1 MIRKNCGER
10 LDEIQLCET
19 FNDEF
24 SSGIE
29 SPRRT
34 RLLERLRTVL
44 PAMRDCLLDLKAV
57 TEGERSRYD
66 QAAERMLAQHPELT
80 PMTDDVWDQ
89 IDPAT
94 AGIWDCCDA
103 LTYEGSRECEL
114 LWAPEHPHLLP
125 WGRDGNHGRTYPP
138 SGIGGVTDMDW
149 VLPITGIIAMLFLI
163 ASMFMDDHHD
173 FIPLLITAVILIPCG
188 ILTVG

>member
-1 MIRKNCGER
+1 MSVTIHPSTSPCGNEPEKLRER

-19 FNDEF
+19 FNAEF

-34 RLLERLRTVL
+34 RLLERLRTAL

-57 TEGERSRYD
+57 VEGERSRYD
-66 QAAERMLAQHPELT
+66 QAVERM
-80 PMTDDVWDQ
+80 VWDQ

-103 LTYEGSRECEL
+103 LTYEGSRECGCCGHRSIRTSSLEDVAGIMEEL
-114 LWAPEHPHLLP
+114 IRLLEPEE
-125 WGRDGNHGRTYPP
+125 
-138 SGIGGVTDMDW
+138 
-149 VLPITGIIAMLFLI
+149 
-163 ASMFMDDHHD
+163 
-173 FIPLLITAVILIPCG
+173 
-188 ILTVG
+188 

>member
-1 MIRKNCGER
+1 MSVTIHPSTTPCGNDPEKLRER

-66 QAAERMLAQHPELT
+66 QAVERMLAQHPELT
-80 PMTDDVWDQ
+80 PT
-89 IDPAT
+89 T
-94 AGIWDCCDA
+94 AGVWNCCDA
-103 LTYEGSRECEL
+103 LTYEGSRECECCGHRSIRTSSL
-114 LWAPEHPHLLP
+114 EDVAGIMEELIHLLEP
-125 WGRDGNHGRTYPP
+125 EE
-138 SGIGGVTDMDW
+138 
-149 VLPITGIIAMLFLI
+149 
-163 ASMFMDDHHD
+163 
-173 FIPLLITAVILIPCG
+173 
-188 ILTVG
+188 

>member
-1 MIRKNCGER
+1 MSVTIHPSTTSCGSDPEKLRER

-19 FNDEF
+19 FNAEF

-34 RLLERLRTVL
+34 RLLERLRTAL

-57 TEGERSRYD
+57 VQGERSRYD
-66 QAAERMLAQHPELT
+66 QAVERMLAQHPELT
-80 PMTDDVWDQ
+80 PTTNDVWDQ

-103 LTYEGSRECEL
+103 LTYEGSRECGCCGHRSIRTSSLEDVAGIMEEL
-114 LWAPEHPHLLP
+114 ISLLEPEE
-125 WGRDGNHGRTYPP
+125 
-138 SGIGGVTDMDW
+138 
-149 VLPITGIIAMLFLI
+149 
-163 ASMFMDDHHD
+163 
-173 FIPLLITAVILIPCG
+173 
-188 ILTVG
+188 

>member
-1 MIRKNCGER
+1 MGVTIHSSTSPCGNDPEKLRER
-10 LDEIQLCET
+10 LDEIQLYET

-57 TEGERSRYD
+57 VQGERSRYE
-66 QAAERMLAQHPELT
+66 QAVERMLAQHPELT
-80 PMTDDVWDQ
+80 PITDDVWDQ

-94 AGIWDCCDA
+94 AGIWDYCDA
-103 LTYEGSRECEL
+103 LTYEGSRECGCCGHRSIRTSSLEDVAGIMEEL
-114 LWAPEHPHLLP
+114 IRLLEPEE
-125 WGRDGNHGRTYPP
+125 
-138 SGIGGVTDMDW
+138 
-149 VLPITGIIAMLFLI
+149 
-163 ASMFMDDHHD
+163 
-173 FIPLLITAVILIPCG
+173 
-188 ILTVG
+188 

>member
-1 MIRKNCGER
+1 MGVTIHPSTTSCGSDPEKLRER

-19 FNDEF
+19 FNAEF

-29 SPRRT
+29 SPRRQQ
-34 RLLERLRTVL
+34 LLERLRIAL

-57 TEGERSRYD
+57 VEGERTRYD

-103 LTYEGSRECEL
+103 LTYEGSRECECCGHRSIHTSSL
-114 LWAPEHPHLLP
+114 EDVAGIMEELIHLLEP
-125 WGRDGNHGRTYPP
+125 EK
-138 SGIGGVTDMDW
+138 
-149 VLPITGIIAMLFLI
+149 
-163 ASMFMDDHHD
+163 
-173 FIPLLITAVILIPCG
+173 
-188 ILTVG
+188 

>member
-1 MIRKNCGER
+1 MGVTIHSSTSPCGNDPEKLRER

-66 QAAERMLAQHPELT
+66 QAVERMLAQHPELT
-80 PMTDDVWDQ
+80 PTTGEVWDQ
-89 IDPAT
+89 IDPTT
-94 AGIWDCCDA
+94 AGIWDC
-103 LTYEGSRECEL
+103 ECCGHRSIRTSSLEDVAGIMEEL
-114 LWAPEHPHLLP
+114 IHLLE
-125 WGRDGNHGRTYPP
+125 
-138 SGIGGVTDMDW
+138 SEE
-149 VLPITGIIAMLFLI
+149 
-163 ASMFMDDHHD
+163 
-173 FIPLLITAVILIPCG
+173 
-188 ILTVG
+188 

>member
-1 MIRKNCGER
+1 MGVTIHSSTSPCGNDPEKLRER

-57 TEGERSRYD
+57 VQGERSRYE
-66 QAAERMLAQHPELT
+66 QAVERMLAQHP
-80 PMTDDVWDQ
+80 DDVWDQ

-94 AGIWDCCDA
+94 AGIWDYCDA
-103 LTYEGSRECEL
+103 LTYEGSRECGCCGHRSIRTSSLEDVAGIMEEL
-114 LWAPEHPHLLP
+114 IRLLEPEE
-125 WGRDGNHGRTYPP
+125 
-138 SGIGGVTDMDW
+138 
-149 VLPITGIIAMLFLI
+149 
-163 ASMFMDDHHD
+163 
-173 FIPLLITAVILIPCG
+173 
-188 ILTVG
+188 